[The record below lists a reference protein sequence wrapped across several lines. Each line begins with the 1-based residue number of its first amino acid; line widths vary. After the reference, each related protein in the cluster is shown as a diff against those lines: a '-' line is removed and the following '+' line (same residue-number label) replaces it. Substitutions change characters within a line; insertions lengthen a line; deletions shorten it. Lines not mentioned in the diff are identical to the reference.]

1 MDFKNEILQGIPNEL
16 PKVKKYDPSVNH
28 APIREGVLNQNEK
41 KLALKN
47 ALRYFDQKFQKK
59 MINYLVKVKLPH
71 PLKGLNIILKN
82 DYTLLSATI
91 NNNEINEEK
100 TYNVAT
106 TDYLLDGGD
115 KMYFLAETIKSID
128 INYKMRDVLIDYF
141 KKIDTLKLKVDNRFI
156 RR

>member
-1 MDFKNEILQGIPNEL
+1 
-16 PKVKKYDPSVNH
+16 
-28 APIREGVLNQNEK
+28 
-41 KLALKN
+41 
-47 ALRYFDQKFQKK
+47 
-59 MINYLVKVKLPH
+59 MINYLIKVKLPH

-82 DYTLLSATI
+82 DYTLSSATI